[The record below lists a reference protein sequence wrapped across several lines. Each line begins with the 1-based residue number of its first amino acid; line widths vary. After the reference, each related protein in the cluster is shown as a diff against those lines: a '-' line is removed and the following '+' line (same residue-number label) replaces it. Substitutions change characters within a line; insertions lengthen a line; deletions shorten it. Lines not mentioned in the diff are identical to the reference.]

1 MKIQILGTRG
11 EIESSVPYHVRH
23 SGILIDDK
31 LMFDLGEQE
40 FLSYNPKC
48 IFITHL
54 HPDHAFFV
62 RDAQPVLNTQA
73 IIYAPENYNDLQ
85 LHVLKDAI
93 SCSTYKITPI
103 PTEHSIKVKSQA
115 YIIQKGAIKILY
127 TGDLFWI
134 DKKYHKYLKNLDLVI
149 TEASFIRKG
158 GVVRRSK
165 GTADRPFGHAGI
177 PDLMRIFSPY
187 TKRIL
192 FIHFGSWF
200 YEIGARAARVQ
211 LKKLGLKYRLD
222 IIAGYDGQIVY
233 LSK

>member
-11 EIESSVPYHVRH
+11 EIEPSAPYHARH

-62 RDAQPVLNTQA
+62 RDVQPELNTQA
-73 IIYAPENYNDLQ
+73 IMYTPEQYDGLHLRVLNYPINFED
-85 LHVLKDAI
+85 
-93 SCSTYKITPI
+93 YKITPI

-115 YIIQKGAIKILY
+115 YIIQKRNMKILY

-134 DKKYHKYLKNLDLVI
+134 DKKYYKYLENLDLVI
-149 TEASFIRKG
+149 TEASSIRKG
-158 GVVRRSK
+158 GVIRRSK
-165 GTADRPFGHAGI
+165 EAAGKPFGHTGI
-177 PDLMRIFSPY
+177 PDLMRIFSLY
-187 TKRIL
+187 TKRIFL
-192 FIHFGSWF
+192 MHFGSWF
-200 YEIGARAARVQ
+200 YERGAREARVY
-211 LKKLGLKYRLD
+211 LKNLARNYGVEV
-222 IIAGYDGQIVY
+222 IVCYDRQIVY
-233 LSK
+233 VSK